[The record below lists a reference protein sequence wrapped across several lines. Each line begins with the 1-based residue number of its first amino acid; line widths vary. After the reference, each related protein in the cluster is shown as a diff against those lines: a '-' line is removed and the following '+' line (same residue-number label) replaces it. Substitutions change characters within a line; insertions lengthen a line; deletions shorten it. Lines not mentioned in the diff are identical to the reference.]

1 MEFEIGLFTH
11 LLFVDDLKLYAS
23 NLNQNKLQLDLVTQF
38 SKDIGMEF
46 GEDKCGY
53 MYIERRNSKLSV
65 ASCQLSVA
73 SCQLISVSCQLVSVS
88 CYFASDKYFVY
99 CWPNSHVLRH

>member
-1 MEFEIGLFTH
+1 MKDT
-11 LLFVDDLKLYAS
+11 AS
-23 NLNQNKLQLDLVTQF
+23 TKKT
-38 SKDIGMEF
+38 
-46 GEDKCGY
+46 
-53 MYIERRNSKLSV
+53 SKLSV

-99 CWPNSHVLRH
+99 CWPNSYVLRH

>member
-1 MEFEIGLFTH
+1 MVVKSRDFKF
-11 LLFVDDLKLYAS
+11 
-23 NLNQNKLQLDLVTQF
+23 NKLTTKLADSNKKFVRARFRYDGSLP
-38 SKDIGMEF
+38 M
-46 GEDKCGY
+46 
-53 MYIERRNSKLSV
+53 RNSKLSV
-65 ASCQLSVA
+65 ASCQLRVASCQLRVA